1 MARYLCD
8 NCGNTVID
16 EQFCPNCGSWID
28 PTSEIKHGADGEF
41 EEFELSEEPPA
52 SFEEEEPAVRFPH
65 SEIQCPSC
73 GTSNP
78 AGNRHCEECGARLT
92 QGPLPVAPRPAVQAT
107 AGVRAAM
114 AIAALLGA
122 VVIIALLFNI
132 FTGDEEP
139 ISTTIAATSTTT
151 STPDPEPI
159 NVLSVDCTV
168 PGIVGFEC
176 LNLIDSG
183 SGEYQINWEA
193 LEEGQQVTIDLI
205 FAEPMV
211 VTGFIWENLP
221 EGDRFFQNY
230 RAQAISVVDG
240 TPNAM
245 PLTITLDDQAGL
257 QTQRYAS
264 LRTLKLSITIET
276 TYLPQERNGQIFT
289 ELAIKGIQ
297 PIGYPYTAT
306 TTTTEP
312 PAEG

>member
-1 MARYLCD
+1 MKEI
-8 NCGNTVID
+8 GNESANGD
-16 EQFCPNCGSWID
+16 
-28 PTSEIKHGADGEF
+28 F
-41 EEFELSEEPPA
+41 EEFSLEEEPPPGY
-52 SFEEEEPAVRFPH
+52 EEPGPAVRFPH
-65 SEIQCPSC
+65 SEVQCPSC

-78 AGNRHCEECGARLT
+78 ADNRHCEECGARLS

-114 AIAALLGA
+114 AIAAILAA
-122 VVIIALLFNI
+122 VAVIALLFNI
-132 FTGDEEP
+132 FTGDDTATE
-139 ISTTIAATSTTT
+139 TTVTSTTT
-151 STPDPEPI
+151 TSTTPEPGPI
-159 NVLSVDCTV
+159 EVLSVNCSV

-176 LNLIDSG
+176 LNLIDG
-183 SGEYQINWEA
+183 GEGEYQINWEM
-193 LEEGQQVTIDLI
+193 LPEGQKVTIDLI

-211 VTGFIWENLP
+211 VTSFVWENLP

-257 QTQRYAS
+257 QSQRYAS

-276 TYLPQERNGQIFT
+276 AYLPQERNGQIFT

-297 PIGYPYTAT
+297 PMGYPFTAAEPAET
-306 TTTTEP
+306 TTTTT
-312 PAEG
+312 GG